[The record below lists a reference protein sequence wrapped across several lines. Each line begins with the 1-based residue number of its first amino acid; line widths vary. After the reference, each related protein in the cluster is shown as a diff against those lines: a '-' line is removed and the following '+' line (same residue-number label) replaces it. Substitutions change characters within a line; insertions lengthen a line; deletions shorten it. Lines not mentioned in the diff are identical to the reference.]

1 MTSLIPLTSLLEKQG
16 LNPTLIIAAEGILG
30 LFLLIL
36 CWFTLSTLVTRLIT
50 PHLEKLVAST
60 SNTWDDAFK
69 NAHFFERTTALIP
82 LIGCYILIDLV
93 LLDLPTA
100 QQIST
105 SIFLIGL
112 LFATTRILD
121 AVLAASQAI
130 YNSSKQNT
138 GLSIRSYLGA
148 LRISYYL
155 LAVISA
161 IAIISGKS
169 IAGIIGILGGLTAV
183 FVLVFRNSLLGI
195 TANIQFSSSKALQK
209 GDWIT
214 MTDLDADGVV
224 EDISINML
232 TVRNWDN
239 TLVTI
244 PAFKLLEHPFQN
256 WQGMFKSG
264 GRRIKRS
271 LYIDMSSISFCTPEL
286 LSHLQQ
292 IKLLAPYLAQKEE
305 EIKQENSGISSAGL
319 NGRHQTNL
327 GIFRGYIEAYLKQ
340 NKLIHSEMTFLVR
353 HLQPTPQGLP
363 LQIYVFTTDT
373 RWNQHEAI
381 QADIFDHLLAI
392 IPEFKLRVYQYP
404 AGHDFALQPGTL
416 HDSNQSG
423 LYHK

>member
-1 MTSLIPLTSLLEKQG
+1 MTTFQPLTDLLVEQG
-16 LNPTLIIAAEGILG
+16 FNPTIILIFNSGLAFILVCTVWIVLHWFSQKIIA
-30 LFLLIL
+30 
-36 CWFTLSTLVTRLIT
+36 TRL
-50 PHLEKLVAST
+50 EQLVSKT
-60 SNTWDDAFK
+60 NNTWDDAFK
-69 NAHFFERTTALIP
+69 EANFFQRLSFVLP
-82 LIGCYILIDLV
+82 LIVCYLITDLLFLDSPTILRGVNAVFL
-93 LLDLPTA
+93 
-100 QQIST
+100 
-105 SIFLIGL
+105 IFLIL
-112 LFATTRILD
+112 TCIRILD
-121 AVLAASQAI
+121 AVLSATQTI
-130 YNSSKQNT
+130 YNDKKQGQ

-148 LRISYYL
+148 LRIIYYIF
-155 LAVISA
+155 AIIA
-161 IAIISGKS
+161 GIAIISGKS
-169 IAGIIGILGGLTAV
+169 ITGIVGILGGLTAV

-214 MTDLDADGVV
+214 MTSLGADGVV

-232 TVRNWDN
+232 TIRNWDN

-271 LYIDMSSISFCTPEL
+271 LFIDMSSISFCSPDL
-286 LSHLQQ
+286 IQHLEQ
-292 IKLLAPYLAQKEE
+292 IELLAPYLARKKEE
-305 EIKQENSGISSAGL
+305 IHNENNTGL

-327 GIFRGYIEAYLKQ
+327 GIFRAYVEAYLKQ
-340 NKLIHSEMTFLVR
+340 NQQIHKEMTFLVR

-373 RWNQHEAI
+373 RWAYHEGI

-404 AGHDFALQPGTL
+404 AGSDLSPQPGIP
-416 HDSNQSG
+416 HDSNISG
-423 LYHK
+423 LHLE